1 MATQVL
7 RDDGGLEYPP
17 TNSSNP
23 SQPHEAILPGDRSRP
38 PFQAADVRAAHLP
51 DVSEQLIKDQQ
62 KPGEVHAAWFM
73 VQKNYKYRHVVTG
86 EIFTH
91 YSKRPEKPGPS
102 SDDIPKGWDAKL
114 RSEYE
119 EVWEYVHRKT
129 RTVIDVPP
137 RTLPE
142 AVIKQF
148 DVAASHGDVPEHC
161 QGQLDDGCLK
171 YKISNPSKSCPREWR
186 TTKHPK
192 IIEEDMQE
200 YLANF
205 HADSLKPTEATLLTK
220 GGQRLSVDLEDI
232 DLSKLSGILLVTD
245 VDKALI
251 NRLIVD
257 SPNPSQMSFFIA
269 FYLLLRT
276 LHNDE
281 ATKELAQ
288 QVQGLYWMSTRGDH
302 DGNMW
307 PGPQYDIMC
316 DHQRT
321 TLYFGFAQYLSSR
334 LIQGDETDVTR
345 LSIFEVTRNLS
356 EYASRRLEITG
367 PRSHTCVQL
376 WYSWATLGMTG
387 RTRPKRNIVILRR
400 QHGGYLQYPC
410 ILGPIR

>member
-1 MATQVL
+1 M
-7 RDDGGLEYPP
+7 
-17 TNSSNP
+17 
-23 SQPHEAILPGDRSRP
+23 
-38 PFQAADVRAAHLP
+38 
-51 DVSEQLIKDQQ
+51 
-62 KPGEVHAAWFM
+62 
-73 VQKNYKYRHVVTG
+73 
-86 EIFTH
+86 
-91 YSKRPEKPGPS
+91 
-102 SDDIPKGWDAKL
+102 
-114 RSEYE
+114 
-119 EVWEYVHRKT
+119 HRKT

-148 DVAASHGDVPEHC
+148 DVAASYGDVPKHC
-161 QGQLDDGCLK
+161 QGQFDDGCLK

-205 HADSLKPTEATLLTK
+205 HADSSKPAEATLLTK

-232 DLSKLSGILLVTD
+232 DLNRLSGILLITD
-245 VDKALI
+245 IDKALI
-251 NRLIVD
+251 NRLIVG
-257 SPNPSQMSFFIA
+257 SPNPLQMSFFIA
-269 FYLLLRT
+269 FYLLLCT
-276 LHNDE
+276 LHKDE
-281 ATKELAQ
+281 TTKELAR

-334 LIQGDETDVTR
+334 LIQGDETNVTR
-345 LSIFEVTRNLS
+345 LSIFEATRNLS
-356 EYASRRLEITG
+356 EYASRRLETTE
-367 PRSHTCVQL
+367 PRSHTCIQL
-376 WYSWATLGMTG
+376 WYSWATLSMTG
-387 RTRPKRNIVILRR
+387 RTRPKSNIVISRR